1 MCIRDSLWGL
11 TLSDDSAD
19 AVVKAALHEHLL
31 LTTPKPDCLR
41 FTPALNISKSHID
54 EMLLR
59 LARAFSRVR
68 TAQLQCRKGIA
79 V

>member
-1 MCIRDSLWGL
+1 
-11 TLSDDSAD
+11 
-19 AVVKAALHEHLL
+19 
-31 LTTPKPDCLR
+31 
-41 FTPALNISKSHID
+41 
-54 EMLLR
+54 MLLR